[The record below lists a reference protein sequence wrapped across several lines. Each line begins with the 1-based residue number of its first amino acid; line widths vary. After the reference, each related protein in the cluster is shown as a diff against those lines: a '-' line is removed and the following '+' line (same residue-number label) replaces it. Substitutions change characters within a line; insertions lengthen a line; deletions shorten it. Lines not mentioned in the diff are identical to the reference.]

1 MAFKHFVLTIP
12 NPAAAV
18 RLSSVLPDGLPHFVP
33 APAKS
38 GQYDVCHIQL
48 TFELISGTG
57 VFIGS
62 SSDVSSTNAAAKVT
76 TSKTY
81 EIQGGAVRLGDLW
94 VIGTAGDVL
103 AIGALDL

>member
-1 MAFKHFVLTIP
+1 MAFKQFKVTIP
-12 NPAAAV
+12 TPAAAV

-33 APAKS
+33 APGVS
-38 GQYDVCHIQL
+38 GQYDVPHIQL

-62 SSDVSSTNAAAKVT
+62 KPEVSSTDYAAKVT